1 VTDNPDAETSLDEQ
15 SDTVIPQ
22 PENNPDPE
30 TSLDEQSDTVI
41 PQPENNPDPETSLEI
56 KPSDDKKNE

>member
-1 VTDNPDAETSLDEQ
+1 
-15 SDTVIPQ
+15 IPQ

-30 TSLDEQSDTVI
+30 TSLDEQSDTAI

-56 KPSDDKKNE
+56 KPSNDKKNE